1 METCIVPTLAENTT
15 HIDLAPAKPKGLSL
29 TQLGVPLLEGT
40 VIKKGKLPEFL
51 QLFADGSK
59 AGRRYQN
66 IRITAA
72 KAQEGAVE
80 TARVIVQFEVFG
92 DENVPEA
99 DNSGFGITLCA
110 GGEAL
115 LELPQTS
122 AFLPYAACWYE
133 NQFFYEVPTAL
144 FDQVDG
150 LHFTVKAD
158 QVRPL

>member
-1 METCIVPTLAENTT
+1 METRIVPTLAENTT
-15 HIDLAPAKPKGLSL
+15 HIDLAIAKPKGLSL

-51 QLFADGSK
+51 QLFEDGT

-72 KAQEGAVE
+72 KALEGAVE

-92 DENVPEA
+92 DENVPVA
-99 DNSGFGITLCA
+99 DNSGFGVTLCA
-110 GGEAL
+110 AGETV
-115 LELPQTS
+115 LELPQTA

-133 NQFFYEVPTAL
+133 NQFFYEVPPAL
-144 FDQVDG
+144 FDSVDG
-150 LHFTVKAD
+150 LRFTLKAD